1 MNTGHVVNGLRLQQ
15 VGVSWR
21 AYVRQHPDDLKARL
35 ELAWCLLV
43 EALYE
48 AGRET
53 ATATGLP
60 SSPDSDRLC
69 SPEADGA
76 GDLPLKA
83 DGPYRSDKLF
93 RESLHHAATVQQLST
108 HEEDYVSAKHLQS
121 LVNLSCGEQS
131 VAASQNRLLSRALAM
146 LPDLAR
152 PWEDS
157 F

>member
-1 MNTGHVVNGLRLQQ
+1 MSTGHVVNGLRLQQ
-15 VGVSWR
+15 VGVSSR
-21 AYVRQHPDDLKARL
+21 TYVRQHPDDLKARL

-53 ATATGLP
+53 AIATGLP
-60 SSPDSDRLC
+60 SSPDRLC

-121 LVNLSCGEQS
+121 LVDLSCGEQS

-146 LPDLAR
+146 LLDLAR